1 MKRIVMFTNTFAP
14 LVGGLERSVA
24 HAHED
29 LTRLGHVSRVVTP
42 AFKGADESAG
52 GVLRLPAITGV
63 GEKDFSIAL
72 TLSNRLDHWL
82 EAIEPE
88 VLHSHQPFLLGETAW
103 RMARR
108 RQVPLVFTHHTL
120 YERYAHYLLVDNE
133 RTRRLV
139 ISLTT
144 HYANRCDVVIAPT
157 ESIRRLL
164 LERGVAAPIEVAPSG
179 IDLELCGRGV
189 RERGRA
195 RLGLDP
201 GDDVIGN
208 LGRLS
213 QEKNLGFLVETVISV
228 VKRRPRTKCL
238 LVGNGDRLAW
248 AQARFAEEGLAGQL
262 VTPGMLQGAAMA
274 DAYAAM
280 DVFVFASHT
289 DTQGLVLGEAMAAG
303 LPVIALDAPGS
314 RDCVIDGVSGW
325 LLPAGASEH
334 VFAARIRELLDA
346 PDRRDRW
353 AEPARRAASRF
364 GREAC
369 VRRLLAIY
377 EGATA
382 NFRSATPSD
391 DDLWDQ
397 LADRLDVDWGPFW
410 EKLLMAVRTL
420 SGRSDDENVR

>member
-1 MKRIVMFTNTFAP
+1 MFTNTFAP

-24 HAHED
+24 NAHED
-29 LTRLGHVSRVVTP
+29 LTTLGHLSRVVTP
-42 AFKGADESAG
+42 AFKGSEDSSG

-63 GEKDFSIAL
+63 GEKEFSIAL

-82 EAIEPE
+82 EALEPD

-108 RQVPLVFTHHTL
+108 RRVPLVFTHHTL
-120 YERYAHYLLVDNE
+120 YERYAHYLLVGNE
-133 RTRRLV
+133 RMRRLV

-144 HYANRCDVVIAPT
+144 HYANRCDLVIAPT

-164 LERGVAAPIEVAPSG
+164 LERGVTVPVEVAPSG
-179 IDLELCGRGV
+179 IDLELCASGV

-195 RLGLDP
+195 QLGLGAEDE
-201 GDDVIGN
+201 VIGN

-213 QEKNLGFLVETVISV
+213 QEKNLGFLVEAAIRV
-228 VKRRPRTKCL
+228 VKRRSRAKCL
-238 LVGNGDRLAW
+238 LVGDGDRLAW
-248 AQARFAEEGLAGQL
+248 AQARFAEEELAERL
-262 VTPGMLQGAAMA
+262 VTPGMMHGQAMA

-280 DVFVFASHT
+280 DVFLFASHT

-325 LLPAGASEH
+325 LLPANANEDA
-334 VFAARIRELLDA
+334 FAGRIQDMLDMS
-346 PDRRDRW
+346 DRRERW
-353 AEPARRAASRF
+353 AAPARRAADRF

-369 VRRLLAIY
+369 VRRLLEIY
-377 EGATA
+377 ETASA
-382 NFRSATPSD
+382 NFRSEATAD
-391 DDLWDQ
+391 DDLWGQ
-397 LADRLDVDWGPFW
+397 MAERLDVDWAPFL
-410 EKLLMAVRTL
+410 EKVIVAFRSL
-420 SGRSDDENVR
+420 SGRSDDENTPS